1 MMVGPL
7 SAAERLDHVAIGAQ
21 APARVPLRFQL
32 GARPLATVTRRLIR
46 LPLALDDAVAGTLPV
61 LPPLVAGADG
71 YTIFSLRDDRIA
83 ALQAASHGML
93 AFERQRYTRYFIDLT
108 TGHDAYLARLSA
120 NTRAAMKRKA
130 RRVAAACSGGIDV
143 RGYRSPAELE
153 AFHAIAH
160 ALAARTYQER
170 LFGGGLP
177 GDASF
182 LSDMLA
188 RGAAD
193 AVRGWLL
200 FVGDAPAAYLYS
212 RIDAGVVRYDYV
224 GHDPRFADLSPGFV
238 LQAEVLRALFA
249 EGGLRRFDFTEGEG
263 QHKRQFAT
271 GGVGCADLL
280 LLRPGIDNRV
290 LIAAMAGFARATRW
304 GKAGAR
310 ALGLERV
317 ARRLRR

>member
-7 SAAERLDHVAIGAQ
+7 SAAERLDHAAIGAQ

-130 RRVAAACSGGIDV
+130 RRVAAAGSGRIDV

-200 FVGDAPAAYLYS
+200 FVGDVPAAYLYC

-271 GGVGCADLL
+271 DGVACADLL
-280 LLRPGIDNRV
+280 LLRPTLVN
-290 LIAAMAGFARATRW
+290 RATVAALSAFDGGMAQAKQAVNR
-304 GKAGAR
+304 
-310 ALGLERV
+310 LGLHAIAKRI
-317 ARRLRR
+317 RR